1 MTAAPVLVARSARAG
16 SQPVGVWASLLRHPS
31 GRAGL
36 AIAALL
42 ALVALVGPWLTADP
56 NQTSY
61 DTQLA
66 PPSSEHL
73 LGTDQ
78 AGRDQL
84 ARVVAGAQTTLG
96 AALAVFVLV
105 GVIGVVVGMVAALAG
120 DWVDTVISRIVDLL
134 LGLPSLV
141 LALAIVGTLG
151 PSLRNVIIAL
161 TVSGWAY
168 LARLARSH
176 ALGAHDRPDVV
187 AARMAGVGRVRI
199 AVGHVLPGV
208 TVQVAIA
215 ATMELSAI
223 ILGLSALS
231 FLGLGVQPPTAEWG
245 QMLAESRFA
254 LTQMPTLALGPGLAV
269 MLAVG
274 AAVLISEALRDVV
287 DPAWR
292 RG

>member
-66 PPSSEHL
+66 PPSAEHL

-84 ARVVAGAQTTLG
+84 ARVVAGAQATLG
-96 AALAVFVLV
+96 AALTVFVLV

-120 DWVDTVISRIVDLL
+120 GWVDSVISRIVDLL
-134 LGLPSLV
+134 LGMPSLV

-176 ALGAHDRPDVV
+176 ALGAHDRPDVI

>member
-66 PPSSEHL
+66 PPSAEHL

-120 DWVDTVISRIVDLL
+120 GWVDTVISRIVDLL
-134 LGLPSLV
+134 LGMPSLV

-176 ALGAHDRPDVV
+176 ALGAHDRPDVI

>member
-120 DWVDTVISRIVDLL
+120 GWVDTVISRIVDLL

>member
-36 AIAALL
+36 AIAVLL

-120 DWVDTVISRIVDLL
+120 GWVDTVISRFVDLL

-176 ALGAHDRPDVV
+176 ALGAHDRPDVI